1 MLRPSKSSFR
11 RLSTLLCIAL
21 VACGSATVS
30 YADSQTTDQSTVS
43 ENVAVNLIRRLVER
57 GALTAQDGAD
67 LIKLAEADAAKA
79 HDKNTKDT
87 SDDDTVRVTYVPQ
100 SVKDQIRAELKQDV
114 LAEAKHDNWAQPNTF
129 PSWVSRFALFGDFRM
144 RYEGLLYPT
153 GNNNTGA
160 FPNFNAINTGAPFD
174 VAGTQFSPQYNV
186 DQNRNLF
193 RIRARFGAE
202 VSLADG
208 FSTGFRLGSG
218 NDSQPVSGNQTLG
231 GANQAQGGDFSKYAV
246 WIDRAFIKYQINA
259 TTDHAMSATLG
270 RFENPFNNTLMLWAD
285 DLGFDGAAVNLN
297 HTLVD
302 CISTYVTAGA
312 FPIFNTD
319 LNFPSNQ
326 PSKYK
331 SEDKWLYGV
340 QVGARYEKLTDISLK
355 GSAALYYFDQVN
367 GKLSNPYTPLT
378 SSDMGNTDDSR
389 PSYAQ
394 SGNTYMPLRNIISS
408 ALNNYGAINQY
419 QYFGLAS
426 SFDDVVLD
434 GQIDFTHFLP
444 NTLSLNAEYV
454 NNIAFHK
461 GHVASKAVNN
471 FDNSTTTSQGVFGG
485 GNQAWLVGL
494 KWGDVVI
501 KNKGDWNVG
510 LNYRYVESDSLI
522 DGFCD
527 SDFGG
532 TMPGTNHKGY
542 TFNASYGLS
551 QGVWLNLRWMSSDQ
565 VAGPTYK
572 NDMLLLDINTK
583 F

>member
-1 MLRPSKSSFR
+1 MLRPPLSTFR
-11 RLSTLLCIAL
+11 YLSTLLWLVFIAS
-21 VACGSATVS
+21 GSAPVT
-30 YADSQTTDQSTVS
+30 YADTQSTDQSAVS
-43 ENVAVNLIRRLVER
+43 DSVAVNLIRRLVER

-79 HDKNTKDT
+79 RDKNTKDM

-114 LAEAKHDNWAQPNTF
+114 LAEAKHDKWAQPNTF
-129 PSWVSRFALFGDFRM
+129 PSWVTRFALFGDFRM

-174 VAGTQFSPQYNV
+174 VSGTQFSPQYDV
-186 DQNRNLF
+186 DQNRSLF
-193 RIRARFGAE
+193 RIRARFGAD
-202 VSLADG
+202 VTLADG
-208 FSTGFRLGSG
+208 FSTGFRLASG

-259 TTDHAMSATLG
+259 TTDKAMSATLG
-270 RFENPFNNTLMLWAD
+270 RFENPFSNTVMLWAD
-285 DLGFDGAAVNLN
+285 DLGFDGAVVNIN
-297 HTLVD
+297 HTLFGNLA
-302 CISTYVTAGA
+302 SYVTAGA

-326 PSKYK
+326 PYKYK
-331 SEDKWLYGV
+331 SEDKWLYGL
-340 QVGARYEKLTDISLK
+340 QVGFRYDKLTDVSLK

-367 GKLSNPYTPLT
+367 GKLSTPYTPLT

-394 SGNTYMPLRNIISS
+394 SGNTYMPVRNIISS

-426 SFDDVVLD
+426 SFNDVVLD
-434 GQIDFTHFLP
+434 GQVDFTHFLP
-444 NTLSLNAEYV
+444 KSLSLNAEYV

-461 GHVASKAVNN
+461 GHVAAKAVNN
-471 FDNSTTTSQGVFGG
+471 YDNSTTSSQGVFGG

-494 KWGDVVI
+494 KWGDILI
-501 KNKGDWNVG
+501 KNSGDWNVG

-542 TFNASYGLS
+542 TFTINYGLS
-551 QGVWLNLRWMSSDQ
+551 QGVWLNLRWMSADQ